1 MKARAIIILDLKVD
15 DYLHAASEQQKIQK
29 AVDEMV
35 KDNTAVVWSGMT
47 VKERRGDQP
56 IDLESMKW
64 RSQ

>member
-15 DYLHAASEQQKIQK
+15 DYAASEQQKIQK